1 VIHTELHHPNKL
13 YVFGIFKETFADD
26 ISVVFTGFQFPVY
39 IGYHPDISP
48 CDAANDELL
57 HFHFIYA
64 CV

>member
-1 VIHTELHHPNKL
+1 MQSFTSPI
-13 YVFGIFKETFADD
+13 IFKETFADD
-26 ISVVFTGFQFPVY
+26 ISVVFTGFQFPLY
-39 IGYHPDISP
+39 IGYYHPDISP